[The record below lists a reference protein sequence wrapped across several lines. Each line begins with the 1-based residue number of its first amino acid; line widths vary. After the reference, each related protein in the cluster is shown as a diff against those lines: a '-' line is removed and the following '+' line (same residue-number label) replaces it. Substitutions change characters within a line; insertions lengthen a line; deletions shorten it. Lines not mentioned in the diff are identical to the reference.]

1 MTQEEENE
9 PKVLPLRAHPA
20 RAERLPY
27 RIELWSGG
35 GAESVERV
43 LARALNAA
51 LARAIFKA
59 AVSEHPDRRVTLRRG
74 GHVIADSQG
83 AAS

>member
-1 MTQEEENE
+1 MTQEEESE
-9 PKVLPLRAHPA
+9 PKELPLRAQPA

-27 RIELWSGG
+27 RIELWSG

-74 GHVIADSQG
+74 GQVIADSQG
-83 AAS
+83 APS